1 MSEGKI
7 QRVWLNLLDGK
18 DDKAP
23 QLRKTMKTS
32 ASAGKPHVYDLI
44 GRKLR
49 DYYDDVAQQP
59 VPDRFV
65 ELLQRLDS
73 KMSDKKDS

>member
-1 MSEGKI
+1 M
-7 QRVWLNLLDGK
+7 NTHT
-18 DDKAP
+18 A
-23 QLRKTMKTS
+23 
-32 ASAGKPHVYDLI
+32 AGKPHVHDLI

-49 DYYDDVAQQP
+49 DFYDDVAQQP
-59 VPDRFV
+59 VPDRFM